1 MELYH
6 LISFKAVAEEKHL
19 TRAAK
24 KLFISQSA
32 LSAQIITLEKELDTR
47 LFLRT
52 AKGMELTDYG
62 EVTLEYA
69 KKILSLSKGLEE
81 EIKKQKGEKQ
91 NILKIGLQTD
101 PSFLRIDNISKELS
115 CKIPNLNVNY
125 IGTRTE
131 FTCDLLTKRKIDIGF
146 VYGAIEDK
154 LVDALELFDVPT
166 CIVIPRK
173 FIRDQQEPDLKTLV
187 NLPFIWFE
195 EDCPFYT
202 VLNEY
207 FSAAGFKVEKRVHSS
222 DEGSILDFLKNEI
235 GLALIREDQAMALK
249 KEMDIVIWDNE
260 RIHISLS
267 LIWLKKRAEERL
279 IKQYIKT
286 AKNVWCC

>member
-32 LSAQIITLEKELDTR
+32 LSAQIIALEKELDTR

-62 EVTLEYA
+62 KLTLEYA
-69 KKILSLSKGLEE
+69 KKIIGLTSGLEE
-81 EIKKQKGEKQ
+81 EIKKRKGEKQ

-101 PSFLRIDNISKELS
+101 PSFLRIDNISKDLS
-115 CKIPNLNVNY
+115 IKTPNLNVNY

-131 FTCDLLTKRKIDIGF
+131 FSYDLLMKRKIDIGF
-146 VYGAIEDK
+146 VYGAIENK
-154 LVDALELFDVPT
+154 FMDALKLFDVPT

-173 FIRDQQEPDLKTLV
+173 FIYGQQVPDLKTLV

-195 EDCPFYT
+195 EDCPFYKA
-202 VLNEY
+202 LNNY
-207 FSAAGFKVEKRVHSS
+207 FSTAGLKFEKRVHSS

-235 GLALIREDQAMALK
+235 GLALIREDQAMTLK
-249 KEMDIVIWDNE
+249 KEMDIVIWGKE
-260 RIHISLS
+260 RIIIPLS
-267 LIWLKKRAEERL
+267 LIWLKKREEEKL

-286 AKNVWCC
+286 AKNIWCC